1 MNLVLDSKLVLL
13 QTHYWLVHSPPT
25 PFALAIFFEI
35 SYHIS
40 PFSFFLEIM
49 NNLEL
54 ERLLNEKLST
64 DRIND
69 YAPNGLQVE
78 GKAEIKK
85 IITGVTASQALI
97 NYAVAQQADAVLVHH
112 GYFWKSENP
121 CIRGMK
127 GKRIK
132 TLLVNDINLYGYHLP
147 LDVHPE
153 LGNNAKLAQLL
164 GIGDLQPLEN
174 SSTSIP
180 VWGTLKDP
188 VTSEEFAQRIEQV
201 LHRKP
206 LICTENGPHLIR
218 KVGICTGGGQGYID
232 LAAAQ
237 GCDAFITGEVSEQ
250 TIHSAREQ
258 GIHFFAAGH
267 HATERYGIKA
277 LGEWLAAEYG
287 LDVEFKDIDNPA

>member
-1 MNLVLDSKLVLL
+1 M
-13 QTHYWLVHSPPT
+13 HSPPT

-78 GKAEIKK
+78 GKTEIKK

-97 NYAVAQQADAVLVHH
+97 DYAVAQQADALLVHH

-164 GIGDLQPLEN
+164 GISDLQPLEN

-180 VWGTLKDP
+180 VWGMLKDP
-188 VTSEEFAQRIEQV
+188 VTAEEFAHRIEQV

>member
-1 MNLVLDSKLVLL
+1 MHNL
-13 QTHYWLVHSPPT
+13 
-25 PFALAIFFEI
+25 ALE
-35 SYHIS
+35 
-40 PFSFFLEIM
+40 
-49 NNLEL
+49 N
-54 ERLLNEKLST
+54 LLNQKLNSDT
-64 DRIND
+64 IND

-97 NYAVAQQADAVLVHH
+97 DYAVKQKADALLVHH

-153 LGNNAKLAQLL
+153 LGNNAQLAQLL
-164 GIGDLQPLEN
+164 GIDDLQPLEQN
-174 SSTSIP
+174 AVSIP
-180 VWGTLKDP
+180 VCGTLKEP
-188 VTSEEFAQRIEQV
+188 LTAEQFAERIEQV
-201 LHRKP
+201 LKRRP
-206 LICTENGPHLIR
+206 LICTENGPHFIR
-218 KVGICTGGGQGYID
+218 KIGICTGGGQGYID

-267 HATERYGIKA
+267 HATERYGVKA
-277 LGEWLAAEYG
+277 LGEWLANEQG
-287 LDVEFKDIDNPA
+287 FDVEFKDMDNPV

>member
-1 MNLVLDSKLVLL
+1 M
-13 QTHYWLVHSPPT
+13 
-25 PFALAIFFEI
+25 
-35 SYHIS
+35 
-40 PFSFFLEIM
+40 M

-78 GKAEIKK
+78 GKSEIKK

-97 NYAVAQQADAVLVHH
+97 DYAVAQQADALLVHH

-164 GIGDLQPLEN
+164 GISDLQPLEN
-174 SSTSIP
+174 SATSIP
-180 VWGTLKDP
+180 VWGTLTDP
-188 VTSEEFAQRIEQV
+188 VTAEEFAQRIEQA

-206 LICTENGPHLIR
+206 LICIENGPHLIR
-218 KVGICTGGGQGYID
+218 KIGICTGGGQGYID

>member
-1 MNLVLDSKLVLL
+1 MTDTLL
-13 QTHYWLVHSPPT
+13 ASAFPPT

-78 GKAEIKK
+78 GKTEIKK

-97 NYAVAQQADAVLVHH
+97 DYAVAQQADALLVHH

-164 GIGDLQPLEN
+164 GISDLQPLEN

-180 VWGTLKDP
+180 VWGMLKDP
-188 VTSEEFAQRIEQV
+188 VTAEEFAHRIEQV